1 MNFSRSAL
9 GGSIM
14 NHLTCSFSY
23 SSPFGHSENID
34 FFTRTLDRHKNV
46 AGLNI
51 MGSPT
56 LMYVAVIYSEDK
68 CNYLQYYIYIVF
80 DQSLQINVYKI

>member
-1 MNFSRSAL
+1 M
-9 GGSIM
+9 
-14 NHLTCSFSY
+14 
-23 SSPFGHSENID
+23 
-34 FFTRTLDRHKNV
+34 LDRHKNV

-80 DQSLQINVYKI
+80 DQSLQINVL